1 MTGDEPQFVVEP
13 DELRG
18 MLGLPDRDEF
28 EATEGARLDEE
39 DAEVQ
44 AQFEELWGAS
54 RRRKRRGGARHV
66 S

>member
-1 MTGDEPQFVVEP
+1 
-13 DELRG
+13 

-28 EATEGARLDEE
+28 EATEGARLDKD